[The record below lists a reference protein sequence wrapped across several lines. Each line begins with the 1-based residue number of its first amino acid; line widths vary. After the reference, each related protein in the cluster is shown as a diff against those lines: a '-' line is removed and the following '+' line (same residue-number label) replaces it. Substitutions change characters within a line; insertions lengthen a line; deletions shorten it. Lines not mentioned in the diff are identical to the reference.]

1 MLHENVRQRIRHYLV
16 LVRLPNVFTVPT
28 NILVGYFSLTGVA
41 DADALHVS
49 MLIGSSVL
57 LYVAGIVFNDYFDA
71 NVDRKERPGRP
82 IPSGKV
88 SRQGALYLAVTAL
101 AAANIVALLVSPAS
115 LAISVALSVII
126 ITYDYGAKRGRL
138 GPALMG
144 SARFLNVFLGASP
157 ALLVAAVFPWTTL
170 LAAGAMFAYVYAITL
185 LSRREAGEHEAI
197 SYSRSIAQSFSIIAG
212 VVASVAALAFYLEA
226 PEMSVN
232 IVLFAAIMYLVLRLA
247 MSHEASPAQ
256 RMQGAVKALV
266 LSIVILDSIFITAFA
281 GPFYG
286 VASLAIMLPAVVLAK
301 KLYVT

>member
-1 MLHENVRQRIRHYLV
+1 MLRENLRQRIRHYLV

-41 DADALHVS
+41 DADAFHLS
-49 MLIGSSVL
+49 ALMASSAL

-71 NVDRKERPGRP
+71 KVDRKERPGRP

-101 AAANIVALLVSPAS
+101 AAANAVALLVSPAS
-115 LAISVALSVII
+115 LAISAALSAVII
-126 ITYDYGAKRGRL
+126 AYNYRAKLGRF
-138 GPALMG
+138 GPAVMG

-157 ALLVAAVFPWTTL
+157 TMLLGAVFPWTTL
-170 LAAGAMFAYVYAITL
+170 FAAGAMFAYVYAIAL
-185 LSRREAGEHEAI
+185 LSRREVGEHEAA
-197 SYSRSIAQSFSIIAG
+197 SYGRSVAQTFSVVAG
-212 VVASVAALAFYLEA
+212 VATSAVALAFYLEA

-232 IVLFAAIMYLVLRLA
+232 IALFAAVMYLVIRRA
-247 MSHEASPAQ
+247 VSREAAPAK
-256 RMQGAVKALV
+256 RIQGAVKYMV

-281 GPFYG
+281 GLFYG
-286 VASLAIMLPAVVLAK
+286 VASLAIMLPAIMLAK